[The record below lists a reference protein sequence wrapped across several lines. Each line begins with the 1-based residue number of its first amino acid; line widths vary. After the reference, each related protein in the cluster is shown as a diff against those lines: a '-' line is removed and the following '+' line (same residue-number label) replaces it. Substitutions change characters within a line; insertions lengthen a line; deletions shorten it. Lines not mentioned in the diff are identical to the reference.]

1 MLQKY
6 KKNSNRLRFWVEIR
20 NFAPMFTLNITLS
33 ALLALAV
40 AEPDTIQ
47 SEKLKEVV
55 VVSNN
60 ARQRVENVQAGAEQ
74 VKIKELTASPQLFG
88 ERDIMR
94 SLQLLAGVKAESD
107 ASSGFQ
113 VRGGTSA
120 QNQILLDVTPV
131 YNAGHLGGLFS
142 AFNDDALAAATLYKG
157 LLPAQYG
164 SASSAVLDI
173 VGKTGNKYEY
183 HGGFSIGLLA
193 AKGTIEGPIAKG
205 KASFLVTARRSYM
218 DGFLKLSK
226 DFSGNKL
233 YFYDLNA
240 KLDWNIDGRNQLFL
254 TFFSGK
260 DRTGLEKLVDLRWN
274 NLSASL
280 KWLHYFND
288 NTYSQSNFYYSGY
301 ETDNATDLLGMNLWF
316 AGHIRQ
322 TGFRQDFHIGLGKYR
337 LDAGLQTA
345 LMNVKSA
352 EWQKVN
358 LHEKEQR
365 RAWDNAIWLNAVMPF
380 SKNFDVSA
388 GLRLTAF
395 CPLGG
400 SYYYDITPQGEID
413 WYYNYP
419 NNRIVKTHLTIEPR
433 LSLNFKPSDLTAIK
447 VGYTR
452 TSQNVHALRN
462 QSTSTPF
469 DRYTMSSNIIKPEVA
484 DQVSAGFF
492 MMTPTQMYDFSV
504 EGYYRHINN
513 ALDYRDGKTF
523 SSEIE
528 IERLILAGKGKGYG
542 VEFSARKNGGKLTGW
557 VNYTLSWSKTQID
570 GVNGGKWYDAN
581 NDRRHDINIVAA
593 YKLTDRWTLSAAWI
607 FNTGQALTAP
617 SGKYEI
623 EGNWIYYYTERNGYR
638 APDYHHLDLGAVWK
652 KQYKRTTHE
661 WAISIYNV
669 YNHYNPYII
678 TFEDKG
684 YKQGTRANQYSLFG
698 IVPSVSF
705 ALKF

>member
-1 MLQKY
+1 MLQNY

-240 KLDWNIDGRNQLFL
+240 KLDWNIDGKNQLFL

-274 NLSASL
+274 NLSPSL

-380 SKNFDVSA
+380 SKRFDVSA

-433 LSLNFKPSDLTAIK
+433 LSLNYKPSDLTAIK
-447 VGYTR
+447 LGYTR

-504 EGYYRHINN
+504 EAYYRHINN

-557 VNYTLSWSKTQID
+557 LNYTLSWSKTQID

-661 WAISIYNV
+661 WAFSIYNV

-705 ALKF
+705 TLKF

>member
-1 MLQKY
+1 MLQNY

-322 TGFRQDFHIGLGKYR
+322 TGFRQDFHIGMGKYR

>member
-1 MLQKY
+1 MLQNY

-322 TGFRQDFHIGLGKYR
+322 TGFRQDFHIGMGKYR

-593 YKLTDRWTLSAAWI
+593 YKLTDRWTLSA
-607 FNTGQALTAP
+607 TAP

>member
-1 MLQKY
+1 MLQNY

-337 LDAGLQTA
+337 IDAGLQTA

>member
-33 ALLALAV
+33 ALLTLAV

-240 KLDWNIDGRNQLFL
+240 KLDWNIDGKNQLFL

-316 AGHIRQ
+316 AGHIHQ

-678 TFEDKG
+678 TFDDNG
-684 YKQGTRANQYSLFG
+684 SKQGTRAKQYSLFG

-705 ALKF
+705 SLKF

>member
-322 TGFRQDFHIGLGKYR
+322 TGFRQDFHIGMGKYR

-542 VEFSARKNGGKLTGW
+542 VEVSARKNGGKLTGW

>member
-1 MLQKY
+1 
-6 KKNSNRLRFWVEIR
+6 
-20 NFAPMFTLNITLS
+20 
-33 ALLALAV
+33 
-40 AEPDTIQ
+40 
-47 SEKLKEVV
+47 
-55 VVSNN
+55 
-60 ARQRVENVQAGAEQ
+60 
-74 VKIKELTASPQLFG
+74 
-88 ERDIMR
+88 
-94 SLQLLAGVKAESD
+94 
-107 ASSGFQ
+107 
-113 VRGGTSA
+113 
-120 QNQILLDVTPV
+120 
-131 YNAGHLGGLFS
+131 
-142 AFNDDALAAATLYKG
+142 
-157 LLPAQYG
+157 
-164 SASSAVLDI
+164 
-173 VGKTGNKYEY
+173 
-183 HGGFSIGLLA
+183 
-193 AKGTIEGPIAKG
+193 
-205 KASFLVTARRSYM
+205 
-218 DGFLKLSK
+218 
-226 DFSGNKL
+226 
-233 YFYDLNA
+233 
-240 KLDWNIDGRNQLFL
+240 
-254 TFFSGK
+254 
-260 DRTGLEKLVDLRWN
+260 
-274 NLSASL
+274 
-280 KWLHYFND
+280 
-288 NTYSQSNFYYSGY
+288 
-301 ETDNATDLLGMNLWF
+301 
-316 AGHIRQ
+316 
-322 TGFRQDFHIGLGKYR
+322 
-337 LDAGLQTA
+337 
-345 LMNVKSA
+345 
-352 EWQKVN
+352 
-358 LHEKEQR
+358 
-365 RAWDNAIWLNAVMPF
+365 
-380 SKNFDVSA
+380 
-388 GLRLTAF
+388 
-395 CPLGG
+395 
-400 SYYYDITPQGEID
+400 
-413 WYYNYP
+413 
-419 NNRIVKTHLTIEPR
+419 
-433 LSLNFKPSDLTAIK
+433 
-447 VGYTR
+447 
-452 TSQNVHALRN
+452 
-462 QSTSTPF
+462 
-469 DRYTMSSNIIKPEVA
+469 MSSNIIKPEVA

>member
-1 MLQKY
+1 MLQNY

-193 AKGTIEGPIAKG
+193 AG

-322 TGFRQDFHIGLGKYR
+322 TGFRQDFHIGMGKYR

>member
-1 MLQKY
+1 LLQNY

-240 KLDWNIDGRNQLFL
+240 KLDWNIDGKNQLFL

-322 TGFRQDFHIGLGKYR
+322 TGFRQDFHIGMGKYR

-705 ALKF
+705 TLRF

>member
-1 MLQKY
+1 MLQNY

-322 TGFRQDFHIGLGKYR
+322 TGFRQDFHIGMGKYR

-557 VNYTLSWSKTQID
+557 LNYTLSWSKTQID

-623 EGNWIYYYTERNGYR
+623 EGNWIYYYTERNGYC

>member
-1 MLQKY
+1 MLQNY

-705 ALKF
+705 TLRF

>member
-1 MLQKY
+1 MLQNY

-164 SASSAVLDI
+164 DI

-337 LDAGLQTA
+337 IDAGLQTA

>member
-322 TGFRQDFHIGLGKYR
+322 TGFRQDFHIGMGKYR

>member
-1 MLQKY
+1 
-6 KKNSNRLRFWVEIR
+6 
-20 NFAPMFTLNITLS
+20 MFTLNIALS
-33 ALLALAV
+33 ALLALAL

-74 VKIKELTASPQLFG
+74 LKIKELTASPQLFG

-157 LLPAQYG
+157 LLPAQFG
-164 SASSAVLDI
+164 GASSAVLDI
-173 VGKTGNKYEY
+173 VGKTGNKYEF
-183 HGGFSIGLLA
+183 HGGASIGLLA
-193 AKGTIEGPIAKG
+193 AKATIEGPIAKG
-205 KASFLVTARRSYM
+205 KAGFLVTARRSYM

-233 YFYDLNA
+233 YFYDVNA

-254 TFFSGK
+254 TFFAGK

-301 ETDNATDLLGMNLWF
+301 ETDDATDLLGMNLWF

-365 RAWDNAIWLNAVMPF
+365 RAWDNAIWLNAIIPV
-380 SKNFDVSA
+380 NERFDVSA

-400 SYYYDITPQGEID
+400 SYYYDITPQGDID

-419 NNRIVKTHLTIEPR
+419 KNKIVKTYLTLEPR
-433 LSLNFKPSDLTAIK
+433 LSINFKPSDLTAIK

-462 QSTSTPF
+462 QTTSTPF
-469 DRYTMSSNIIKPEVA
+469 DRYTMSSNIIKPEIA

-492 MMTPTQMYDFSV
+492 VMTPTQMYDFSV
-504 EGYYRHINN
+504 EGYYRHIKN

-542 VEFSARKNGGKLTGW
+542 VEFSARKNGGRLTGW
-557 VNYTLSWSKTQID
+557 LNYTLSWSKTQID
-570 GVNGGKWYDAN
+570 GINGGKWYDAN

-593 YKLTDRWTLSAAWI
+593 YKLTNRWTLSATWI

-623 EGNWIYYYTERNGYR
+623 EGNWVYYYTERNGYR
-638 APDYHHLDLGAVWK
+638 APNYHHLDLGAVWK
-652 KQYKRTTHE
+652 KQYTKTTIE
-661 WAISIYNV
+661 WAFSIYNV
-669 YNHYNPYII
+669 YNRYNPYII
-678 TFEDKG
+678 NFEDNNGKR
-684 YKQGTRANQYSLFG
+684 GTRAVQYSLFG

-705 ALKF
+705 NIKF

>member
-1 MLQKY
+1 MLQNY

-240 KLDWNIDGRNQLFL
+240 KLDWNIDGKNQLFL

-337 LDAGLQTA
+337 IDAGLQTA

-528 IERLILAGKGKGYG
+528 IERLILASHG
-542 VEFSARKNGGKLTGW
+542 
-557 VNYTLSWSKTQID
+557 
-570 GVNGGKWYDAN
+570 
-581 NDRRHDINIVAA
+581 RR
-593 YKLTDRWTLSAAWI
+593 R
-607 FNTGQALTAP
+607 
-617 SGKYEI
+617 
-623 EGNWIYYYTERNGYR
+623 R
-638 APDYHHLDLGAVWK
+638 
-652 KQYKRTTHE
+652 
-661 WAISIYNV
+661 
-669 YNHYNPYII
+669 
-678 TFEDKG
+678 
-684 YKQGTRANQYSLFG
+684 
-698 IVPSVSF
+698 
-705 ALKF
+705 

>member
-1 MLQKY
+1 MLQNY

-55 VVSNN
+55 IVSNN

-240 KLDWNIDGRNQLFL
+240 KLDWNIDGKNQLFL

-322 TGFRQDFHIGLGKYR
+322 TGFRQDFHIGMGKYR

-705 ALKF
+705 TLRY

>member
-1 MLQKY
+1 LLQNY

>member
-1 MLQKY
+1 M
-6 KKNSNRLRFWVEIR
+6 SIFSI
-20 NFAPMFTLNITLS
+20 FLS
-33 ALLALAV
+33 ALTLV
-40 AEPDTIQ
+40 PTNEGDTIQ
-47 SEKLKEVV
+47 TERLDEVV
-55 VVSNN
+55 VVSNS
-60 ARQRVENVQAGAEQ
+60 ARQRVQSVQTGAEQ
-74 VKIKELTASPQLFG
+74 LKLKELTASPQLFG

-120 QNQILLDVTPV
+120 QNQILLDGTPV

-173 VGKTGNKYEY
+173 VGKTGNKSEY
-183 HGGFSIGLLA
+183 HGGASIGILA
-193 AKGTIEGPIAKG
+193 AKATFEGPIVKD
-205 KASFLVTARRSYM
+205 KAAFLVTARRSYM
-218 DGFLKLSK
+218 DWLLKLSK
-226 DFSGNKL
+226 DFSGNTL

-240 KLDWNIDGRNQLFL
+240 KVDWTINSKNQLFL

-260 DRTGLEKLVDLRWN
+260 DETGLDKMVDLKWN

-288 NTYSQSNFYYSGY
+288 NSYSQSNVYYSGY
-301 ETDNATDLLGMNLWF
+301 GTDNGTDLLGMNLWF

-322 TGFRQDFHIGLGKYR
+322 TGFKQDLHLGLGKYKI
-337 LDAGLQTA
+337 DAGLQTA

-352 EWQKVN
+352 EWRKVT
-358 LHEKEQR
+358 LEEKEQR
-365 RAWDNAIWLNAVMPF
+365 KAWDNAIWANLVFPLT
-380 SKNFDVSA
+380 KKIHVSA

-395 CPLGG
+395 MPLGG
-400 SYYYDITPQGEID
+400 SLYYDIDQNGDIE

-419 NNRIVKTHLTIEPR
+419 DNRVIKTYLNLEPR
-433 LSLNFKPSDLTAIK
+433 LSLNWQTSDLTSIK
-447 VGYTR
+447 LGYTR

-484 DQVSAGFF
+484 DQVSGGFF
-492 MMTPTQMYDFSV
+492 LMTPSQMYDFSI

-528 IERLILAGKGKGYG
+528 IERLILPGEGKGYG
-542 VEFSARKNGGKLTGW
+542 VELTARKNGGKLTGW
-557 VNYTLSWSKTQID
+557 MNYTLSWSKTRVD
-570 GVNGGKWYDAN
+570 GVNGGKWYNAN
-581 NDRRHDINIVAA
+581 NDRRHDINIVAM
-593 YKLTDRWTLSAAWI
+593 YRLSRRWTLSAAWV
-607 FNTGQALTAP
+607 FNTGQAFTAP
-617 SGKYEI
+617 SGKYQI
-623 EGNWIYYYTERNGYR
+623 EGNWIFYYTERNGYR
-638 APDYHHLDLGAVWK
+638 APDYHHLDIGAVWK
-652 KQYKRTTHE
+652 RQNKHTTVE
-661 WAISIYNV
+661 WAFSIYNL
-669 YNHYNPYII
+669 YNHYNPYLIN
-678 TFEDKG
+678 FEDRSKS
-684 YKQGTRANQYSLFG
+684 GTSAVQYSLFG
-698 IVPSVSF
+698 IVPSVAF
-705 ALKF
+705 NIKF

>member
-337 LDAGLQTA
+337 IDAGLQTA

>member
-337 LDAGLQTA
+337 IDAGLQTA

-388 GLRLTAF
+388 GLRLSAF

-705 ALKF
+705 TLRF

>member
-322 TGFRQDFHIGLGKYR
+322 TGFRQDFHIGMGKYR

-705 ALKF
+705 ALRF

>member
-55 VVSNN
+55 IVSNN

-260 DRTGLEKLVDLRWN
+260 DHTGLEKLVDLRWN

-322 TGFRQDFHIGLGKYR
+322 TGFRQDFHIGMGKYR

-705 ALKF
+705 TLRF